1 MSELHRWVPW
11 GGLALVAAL
20 CISPLKV
27 GAALPIMG
35 LGEKEDESE
44 QIIEQEV
51 LVDSVDDALKQLM
64 LFVPFRDKSK
74 YKGEWDIYSELPRGL
89 TDSLRGS
96 AFFSTIPI
104 DSALV
109 RMKKKELKGKF
120 GPDRALE
127 VGRAVAGVAGDA
139 AYRAVGRCEAAM

>member
-11 GGLALVAAL
+11 GGMALVVAL
-20 CISPLKV
+20 CILPLKV

-44 QIIEQEV
+44 QATEQEG
-51 LVDSVDDALKQLM
+51 LVDMPWGNSVDDALKQVM

-89 TDSLRGS
+89 TDSLRNS

-109 RMKKKELKGKF
+109 RMKKKELKG
-120 GPDRALE
+120 
-127 VGRAVAGVAGDA
+127 
-139 AYRAVGRCEAAM
+139 